1 MRTTVTKSSVMPCTD
16 RRVLRVVEL
25 ENLGISQSTSYRQAR
40 PGGPWT
46 RLAPG
51 VLLIAPGPPTIK
63 DRINAALLR
72 AGPGAMITGLHAA
85 RLLGLRTPPE
95 EADIHVLIPHR
106 RKVQSYPGTNF
117 ERTTRLPKPIHV
129 NGIPLAPPVRAVM
142 DGARTWQT
150 WTVTESLLFE
160 AIQQENLCRF
170 EDLVAEMELGSRR
183 GTAVPR
189 AILRTFKDSPT
200 PFRGV
205 QSRSAPPAALRER
218 NAA

>member
-51 VLLIAPGPPTIK
+51 VLLIAPGPPTIR

-106 RKVQSYPGTNF
+106 RKVQSYPGTKF
-117 ERTTRLPKPIHV
+117 ERTTWT
-129 NGIPLAPPVRAVM
+129 APGFVE
-142 DGARTWQT
+142 T
-150 WTVTESLLFE
+150 
-160 AIQQENLCRF
+160 
-170 EDLVAEMELGSRR
+170 
-183 GTAVPR
+183 
-189 AILRTFKDSPT
+189 
-200 PFRGV
+200 
-205 QSRSAPPAALRER
+205 
-218 NAA
+218 